1 MNRTAFVISEKKSDY
16 PILIVDKE
24 GKIGEALAKELK
36 NESLVIF
43 VSKTVPEVLDN
54 IVHVPFLKKIPTIPD
69 NTYSHIF
76 LIDEKM
82 EIAKELMQVF
92 VKKAKNDNSSLN
104 LVINLNFAAEAFI
117 ENFIGAYNKARVIV
131 TGDIFKKDSIYNS
144 QTGINKFISQIKT
157 QGKVMIPGDGTKTT
171 SPVYFDDVI
180 NGILETAFGVDEKDK
195 VIYLFP
201 KHKITYL
208 SLANIFRKKEPHLK
222 IDFSKEAILK
232 EDNLIPGIE
241 GTYLLGDAYDLE
253 ERIKKIEFDNIL
265 VSENSE
271 KEKNSQYEHREEK
284 NSSYNFKTLVLS
296 LILLI
301 LLPMIATLLFSLL
314 GVGSLYAAKGN
325 IEKGSFSSSRMLVS
339 FAAGSFAIAQ
349 ESSTLLAEEA
359 AVLGQG
365 NRLSGFISNINSG
378 KEISGSVVLLLD
390 VSDKIKA
397 ILAGK
402 SNNPSS
408 DFSSAT
414 VELKSALYTYNKEKQ
429 KGLIPQSIIGKMND
443 SINIASST
451 IDFWPD
457 VFGFNGQRTYLILF
471 QNNME
476 LRPGGGFIGSYGIL
490 SVNKGRIVSF
500 NIYDVYD
507 ADGQLK
513 GHVEPPYPV
522 RRYLPSIHWYLRDSN
537 FNVDFSKGAIAS
549 AIFLNTEMHQTVDG
563 VIGVDL
569 SFVKNILS
577 VVGPVKVTDYNQTV
591 NADNFFQ
598 IAQTQAQK
606 DFFPGSTQKKDF
618 LRTFYN
624 SLQTKLSGGKDIAY
638 LPLLQAVSQSI
649 YEKHIL
655 FAFNNANEQTA
666 FAINGWSSALVDERP
681 ASDSTIND
689 FSGFDE
695 ANLGGNKVNYYI
707 SRSVS
712 QNVSIANDGSIN
724 EALTIGFKNN
734 AMTNSSLG
742 GVYKDYIRFILPLN
756 ANVPKIQI
764 NKKDQKIVPAITD
777 PAVYEKKG
785 FIAPDGLEVEK
796 ENQGQ
801 NTIYGFLVNVQ
812 PQESQ
817 SIRIEYTLPQKIALS
832 LPEVSYNLKLF
843 KQPGVDFYP
852 YNFSLNFPPS
862 FKTLD
867 SSSDVK
873 TNGNASSLSTQITR
887 DREVQ
892 INLAAK

>member
-1 MNRTAFVISEKKSDY
+1 MNRTAFVISEKKTDY

-43 VSKTVPEVLDN
+43 VSKKAPEALDN

-76 LIDEKM
+76 LIDEKI
-82 EIAKELMQVF
+82 EIADELIQAF

-104 LVINLNFAAEAFI
+104 LVINLNFASEIFI
-117 ENFIGAYNKARVIV
+117 ESFISTYNKATVII
-131 TGDIFKKDSIYNS
+131 TGDIFKKDAIYNS
-144 QTGINKFISQIKT
+144 QTGINKFILQAKT
-157 QGKVMIPGDGTKTT
+157 QGKVMIPGDGTRTT

-180 NGILETAFGVDEKDK
+180 SGILETAFGIDEKDR

-208 SLANIFRKKEPHLK
+208 SLANIFRKKDPNLK
-222 IDFSKEAILK
+222 IDFGKEADSK
-232 EDNLIPGIE
+232 QDNVVSGVE
-241 GTYLLGDAYDLE
+241 GAYLLGEAYNLE
-253 ERIKKIEFDNIL
+253 ERIKKIEFDRIL
-265 VSENSE
+265 TTDNSE
-271 KEKNSQYEHREEK
+271 KEKTNNVEYKEQKERA
-284 NSSYNFKTLVLS
+284 YNFKTFFLS
-296 LILLI
+296 LILLV
-301 LLPMIATLLFSLL
+301 LLPAIVTILFSLM
-314 GVGSLYAAKGN
+314 GVGSLYAAKNG
-325 IEKGSFSSSRMLVS
+325 IEKNSFSPPRILVS
-339 FAAGSFAIAQ
+339 FAAGSFAIAE
-349 ESSTLLAEEA
+349 ESSTLLTDELS
-359 AVLGQG
+359 VLGQE
-365 NRLSGFISNINSG
+365 NILSGFVNNISSG
-378 KEISGSVVLLLD
+378 KEISGSLVLLLD
-390 VSDKIKA
+390 ASDKIKA

-414 VELKSALYTYNKEKQ
+414 VELKSALYTYNTEKQ
-429 KGLIPQSIIGKMND
+429 KGLIPQAIINKLND

-457 VFGFNGQRTYLILF
+457 MFGFNGQKTYLILF

-476 LRPGGGFIGSYGIL
+476 LRSGGGFIGSYGVL

-513 GHVEPPYPV
+513 GHVEPPYPI
-522 RRYLPSIHWYLRDSN
+522 RRYLPSLHWYLRDSN

-549 AIFLNTEMHQTVDG
+549 AVFLNTEMHQTVDG

-577 VVGPVKVTDYNQTV
+577 VTGPIKVADYNQTV

-598 IAQTQAQK
+598 IAQTHAEK

-618 LRTFYN
+618 LRTFYG
-624 SLQTKLSGGKDIAY
+624 SLQTKLSGGKGISY
-638 LPLLQAVSQSI
+638 LPLLQAVSESI

-655 FAFNNANEQTA
+655 FAFNNVNEQAA
-666 FAINGWSSALVDERP
+666 FAINGWSSALVDERQ
-681 ASDSTIND
+681 SSVSTIND
-689 FSGFDE
+689 FIGINE
-695 ANLGGNKVNYYI
+695 ANLGADKDNYYI
-707 SRSVS
+707 SRTVS
-712 QNVSIANDGSIN
+712 QNVSIKSDGTIGEN
-724 EALTIGFKNN
+724 LTINFKNSAKN
-734 AMTNSSLG
+734 NSLLG
-742 GVYKDYIRFILPLN
+742 GVYKNYLRFILPLN
-756 ANVPKIQI
+756 TSVSKIQI
-764 NKKDQKIVPAITD
+764 DGKDQKIIPAITD

-785 FIAPDGLEVEK
+785 FVAPDGLEVQK
-796 ENQGQ
+796 EDQGQ
-801 NTIYGFLVNVQ
+801 NTIYGFLVNIQ
-812 PQESQ
+812 PQESR
-817 SIRIEYTLPQKIALS
+817 SITIEYVLPQKINLS
-832 LPEVSYNLKLF
+832 QPEISYNLKLF

-852 YNFSLNFPPS
+852 YNFSLNFPSS

-873 TNGNASSLSTQITR
+873 TNGNVPALSTQITR
-887 DREVQ
+887 DREVSVD
-892 INLAAK
+892 LTAK